1 MRVLGGFLIF
11 MNRNILGAWERLL
24 EAIRG
29 VVKLSILLLGF
40 PSSSMKVLPL
50 LGWRG

>member
-1 MRVLGGFLIF
+1 
-11 MNRNILGAWERLL
+11 MNKNTLGAWERLL

-29 VVKLSILLLGF
+29 VGKLSLLLLGF
-40 PSSSMKVLPL
+40 PSSSMEVLPL